1 MRPCSQL
8 TEKHG
13 PTKATMENQR
23 KEQTV
28 KTVLM
33 LGCFDSKTEDFN
45 YLHSCLTQ
53 MGVNILSL
61 NTGVFE
67 TNTNFSIDFTAEDT
81 AQQSGMSLAELR
93 SKNDRGLVVEKMGA
107 GACQIITQLI
117 SEQKIDGAIG
127 MGGGGGTY
135 IALSAMQAIPIGIPK
150 VCLSTVATKDLSRQ
164 VGTKDIV
171 LVPSIVDVAGIN
183 RISSI
188 LIAQAAG
195 ALIGMMSIPAVPDQA
210 AKGTIAIS
218 MFGNTTACVQ
228 ECTRLLKEKGYE
240 VLAFHAVGSGGKAME
255 SLIREGFFDGVLD
268 LTTTELADDL
278 CDGICSAGPNRLT
291 AAADTGIPQVVAP
304 GCLDMV
310 NYGHLDTVPKR
321 YQSRQLYSWAP
332 DVTLMRTNEDE
343 NRTLGTSLA
352 QKLNEAKGQVAL
364 LLPLKGISIV
374 SSEGGIFHAP
384 STDQVLFDTI
394 KAELRPNIPT
404 IELEVDINDPVFA
417 KKAVEMLLEML
428 AMPKVAQS

>member
-1 MRPCSQL
+1 
-8 TEKHG
+8 
-13 PTKATMENQR
+13 MENQQN
-23 KEQTV
+23 KHTA

-45 YLHSCLTQ
+45 YLHSCLAK

-67 TNTNFSIDFTAEDT
+67 TNAAFSIDITAAET
-81 AQQSGMSLAELR
+81 ALQAGISLSELR
-93 SKNDRGLVVEKMGA
+93 SKNDRGLVVEKMGQ
-107 GACQIITQLI
+107 GAFQIISELI
-117 SEQKIDGAIG
+117 AEQKIDAAIG

-135 IALSAMQAIPIGIPK
+135 IALSAMQAIPIGMPK

-171 LVPSIVDVAGIN
+171 LVPSIVDVAGLN
-183 RISSI
+183 KISSI
-188 LIAQAAG
+188 LIAQSAA
-195 ALIGMMSIPAVPDQA
+195 ALVGMVNAPQVESQT

-228 ECTRLLKEKGYE
+228 ECTRLLKEQGYE

-255 SLIREGFFDGVLD
+255 SLIHEGFFDGVLD

-278 CDGICSAGPNRLT
+278 CEGICSAGPDRLT
-291 AAADTGIPQVVAP
+291 AAASMGIPQVVAP

-310 NYGHLDTVPKR
+310 NYGHLDTVPSR
-321 YQSRQLYSWAP
+321 FQARQLYSWAP
-332 DVTLMRTNEDE
+332 DVTLMRTNEEE

-352 QKLNEAKGQVAL
+352 HKLNAAKDQVAL

-374 SSEGGIFHAP
+374 SSEGGVFHAP
-384 STDQVLFDTI
+384 DTDQILFNTI
-394 KAELRPNIPT
+394 KTELRSDIPVV
-404 IELEVDINDPVFA
+404 ELDVDINDPAFA
-417 KKAVEMLLEML
+417 EMAVNLLLKMLSEPLTPKA
-428 AMPKVAQS
+428 

>member
-1 MRPCSQL
+1 
-8 TEKHG
+8 
-13 PTKATMENQR
+13 MENQQNQ
-23 KEQTV
+23 QTA

-67 TNTNFSIDFTAEDT
+67 TNANFSIDITAEDT
-81 AQQSGMSLAELR
+81 AVQSGTTLDELR
-93 SKNDRGLVVEKMGA
+93 SKKERGLVVEKMGE
-107 GACQIITQLI
+107 GAFQIISQLI
-117 SEQKIDGAIG
+117 AKQEIDAAIG

-171 LVPSIVDVAGIN
+171 LVPSIVDVAGLN
-183 RISSI
+183 KISSI

-195 ALIGMMSIPAVPDQA
+195 ALVGMMNAPSAQKQTT
-210 AKGTIAIS
+210 KGTIAVS

-228 ECTRLLKEKGYE
+228 ECSRLLKDQGYD

-255 SLIREGFFDGVLD
+255 SLISEGFFDGVLD

-291 AAADTGIPQVVAP
+291 AAANIGIPQVVAP

-332 DVTLMRTNEDE
+332 DVTLMRTNEVE

-352 QKLNEAKGQVAL
+352 HKLNASKGQVAL
-364 LLPLKGISIV
+364 LIPLKGISIV
-374 SSEGGIFHAP
+374 SSAGGVFHAP
-384 STDQVLFDTI
+384 ATDQVLFETI
-394 KAELRPNIPT
+394 KAELSTAIP
-404 IELEVDINDPVFA
+404 ILELNVDINDPIFA
-417 KKAVEMLLEML
+417 KQAVDLLLEML
-428 AMPKVAQS
+428 EVPQTSQA

>member
-1 MRPCSQL
+1 
-8 TEKHG
+8 
-13 PTKATMENQR
+13 MENQQG
-23 KEQTV
+23 KQTV

-45 YLHSCLTQ
+45 YLHSCLIS
-53 MGVNILSL
+53 MGVKVLSL

-67 TNTNFSIDFTAEDT
+67 SNTSFSIDITAEET
-81 AQQSGMSLAELR
+81 AQQAGISLAELR
-93 SKNDRGLVVEKMGA
+93 SKNDRGLVVEKMGE
-107 GACQIITQLI
+107 GASQIIAQLI
-117 SEQKIDGAIG
+117 AAHKIYAAIG

-135 IALSAMQAIPIGIPK
+135 IALSAMQSIPIGLPK

-171 LVPSIVDVAGIN
+171 LVPSIVDVAGLN
-183 RISSI
+183 KISSI

-195 ALIGMMSIPAVPDQA
+195 ALVGMMNAPRVPDRTTQ
-210 AKGTIAIS
+210 GTIAIS

-228 ECTRLLKEKGYE
+228 ECTRLLKEQGFE

-255 SLIREGFFDGVLD
+255 NLIHEGFFDGVLD

-278 CDGICSAGPNRLT
+278 CDGICSAGPDRLT
-291 AAADTGIPQVVAP
+291 AAAKMGIPQVVAP

-321 YQSRQLYSWAP
+321 FQARQLYSWAP
-332 DVTLMRTNEDE
+332 DVTLMRTNEAE

-352 QKLNEAKGQVAL
+352 NKINTSKGKARL
-364 LLPLKGISIV
+364 LIPLRGISIV
-374 SSEGGIFHAP
+374 SSKGGVFHAP
-384 STDQVLFDTI
+384 ETDQVLFESI
-394 KAELRPNIPT
+394 KATLRPDIPVE
-404 IELEVDINDPVFA
+404 ELDVEINDPVFA
-417 KKAVEMLLEML
+417 KRAVDRLLEML
-428 AMPKVAQS
+428 EVPKKPRA

>member
-1 MRPCSQL
+1 
-8 TEKHG
+8 
-13 PTKATMENQR
+13 MENQQE
-23 KEQTV
+23 EQTV

-45 YLHSCLTQ
+45 YLHSCLTT
-53 MGVNILSL
+53 MGVKVLSL

-67 TNTNFSIDFTAEDT
+67 SNTSFPIAITAEET
-81 AQQSGMSLAELR
+81 AQQAGSSLADLR
-93 SKNDRGLVVEKMGA
+93 SRNDRGLVVEKMGE
-107 GACQIITQLI
+107 GAFQIISSLVA
-117 SEQKIDGAIG
+117 EKKIDAAIG

-171 LVPSIVDVAGIN
+171 LMPSIVDVAGLN
-183 RISSI
+183 KISSL

-195 ALIGMMSIPAVPDQA
+195 ALIGMMNAPRVTEQTTN
-210 AKGTIAIS
+210 GTIAIS

-228 ECTRLLKEKGYE
+228 ECTRLLKEQGYE

-255 SLIREGFFDGVLD
+255 DLIHEGFFDGVLD

-278 CDGICSAGPNRLT
+278 CDGICSAGPDRLT
-291 AAADTGIPQVVAP
+291 AAASMGIPQVVAP

-321 YQSRQLYSWAP
+321 FQSRQLYSWAP
-332 DVTLMRTNEDE
+332 DVTLMRTDETE

-352 QKLNEAKGQVAL
+352 TKLNASKGKAAL
-364 LLPLKGISIV
+364 LIPLQGISIV
-374 SSEGGIFHAP
+374 SSKGGVFHAP
-384 STDQVLFDTI
+384 DTDQILFESI
-394 KAELRPNIPT
+394 KATLRPDIPVE
-404 IELEVDINDPVFA
+404 ELDVEINDPTFA
-417 KKAVEMLLEML
+417 KRAVDMLLDMIEDGK
-428 AMPKVAQS
+428 APKD

>member
-1 MRPCSQL
+1 
-8 TEKHG
+8 
-13 PTKATMENQR
+13 MENQQE
-23 KEQTV
+23 KQTV

-45 YLHSCLTQ
+45 YLYSCLTQ
-53 MGVNILSL
+53 MGVNIRSL

-67 TNTNFSIDFTAEDT
+67 TDTKFPIDFTAEET
-81 AQQSGMSLAELR
+81 AQHAGTSLAELR

-107 GACQIITQLI
+107 GAFQIITELI
-117 SEQKIDGAIG
+117 AEKRIDAAIG

-135 IALSAMQAIPIGIPK
+135 ITLSAMQAIPIGVPK
-150 VCLSTVATKDLSRQ
+150 VCLSTVASKDLSRQ
-164 VGTKDIV
+164 VGAKDIV
-171 LVPSIVDVAGIN
+171 LLPSIVDVAGLN

-195 ALIGMMSIPAVPDQA
+195 ALVGMMNAPAVPDRST
-210 AKGTIAIS
+210 KGTIAVS

-228 ECTRLLKEKGYE
+228 ECTRLLKGQGYE

-291 AAADTGIPQVVAP
+291 AAASMGIPQVVAP

-310 NYGHLDTVPKR
+310 NYGHLDTVPER

-332 DVTLMRTNEDE
+332 DVTLMRTNKAE
-343 NRTLGTSLA
+343 NQTLGTSLA
-352 QKLNEAKGQVAL
+352 HKLNASKDQVAL
-364 LLPLKGISIV
+364 LLPLKGISVV
-374 SSEGGIFHAP
+374 SSEGGVFHDPA
-384 STDQVLFDTI
+384 TDQILFDTI
-394 KAELRPNIPT
+394 KAKLRPSIP
-404 IELEVDINDPVFA
+404 IVELDVDINDPTFA
-417 KKAVEMLLEML
+417 QKAVNLLLEML
-428 AMPKVAQS
+428 EVVKISQK

>member
-1 MRPCSQL
+1 
-8 TEKHG
+8 
-13 PTKATMENQR
+13 
-23 KEQTV
+23 
-28 KTVLM
+28 M

-45 YLHSCLTQ
+45 YLHSCLTT
-53 MGVNILSL
+53 MGVKVLSL

-67 TNTNFSIDFTAEDT
+67 SNTSFPIAITAEET
-81 AQQSGMSLAELR
+81 AQQAGSSLADLR
-93 SKNDRGLVVEKMGA
+93 SRNDRGLVVEKMGE
-107 GACQIITQLI
+107 GAFQIISSLVADK
-117 SEQKIDGAIG
+117 KIDAAIG

-171 LVPSIVDVAGIN
+171 LMPSIVDVAGLN
-183 RISSI
+183 KISSL

-195 ALIGMMSIPAVPDQA
+195 ALIGMMNAPRVTEQPTN
-210 AKGTIAIS
+210 GTIAIS

-228 ECTRLLKEKGYE
+228 ECTRLLKEQGYE

-255 SLIREGFFDGVLD
+255 DLIHEGFFDGVLD

-278 CDGICSAGPNRLT
+278 CDGICSAGPDRLT
-291 AAADTGIPQVVAP
+291 AAASMGIPQVVAP

-321 YQSRQLYSWAP
+321 FQSRQLYSWAP
-332 DVTLMRTNEDE
+332 DVTLMRTDETE

-352 QKLNEAKGQVAL
+352 TKLNASKGKAAL
-364 LLPLKGISIV
+364 LIPLQGISIV
-374 SSEGGIFHAP
+374 SSKGGVFHAP
-384 STDQVLFDTI
+384 DTDQILFESI
-394 KAELRPNIPT
+394 KATLRPDIPVE
-404 IELEVDINDPVFA
+404 ELDVEINDPTFA
-417 KKAVEMLLEML
+417 KRAVDMLLDMIEDGK
-428 AMPKVAQS
+428 APKD